1 MVKSRQEK
9 RGVVIPLSGYLQN
22 PEPIPQPPVATIKA
36 LGLFPLA
43 IALVLGLVLGGVS
56 VTQSAK
62 YQEMQQLRE
71 QSQKL
76 SKIRQVICN

>member
-1 MVKSRQEK
+1 MVKTRQNQQ

-22 PEPIPQPPVATIKA
+22 PEPPPPPVATIKA
-36 LGLFPLA
+36 LGLFPIA
-43 IALVLGLVLGGVS
+43 IALILGLVLGGVS

-62 YQEMQQLRE
+62 YQEITNLRE

-76 SKIRQVICN
+76 NKIRQLTCN